1 MPFIHYA
8 NREVI
13 LKVVYSGPALSGK
26 TTNLEKLHAILPNK
40 ESRQFLIVPTANE
53 RTLFFDFLNVADTL
67 ERNFKV
73 RCHAY
78 TVPGQVIY
86 KEARKVVLR
95 GADGIV
101 MVYDSQATAETANKA
116 ALEELIVFLRE
127 QGQDPNGLPIVIQY
141 NKRDL
146 PDILPISTLEAELNP
161 WKAPF
166 IEAIAIE
173 GKGVL
178 ETFDA
183 ISKSTKESVSRS
195 SADQK
200 GSPPWFRE

>member
-1 MPFIHYA
+1 MPFVHYA

-26 TTNLEKLHAILPNK
+26 TTNLERLHAILPNK
-40 ESRQFLIVPTANE
+40 EERQFLTVPTANE
-53 RTLFFDFLNVADTL
+53 RTLFFDFLSIGDVF
-67 ERNFKV
+67 EGGFKV

-95 GADGIV
+95 GVDGIV
-101 MVYDSQATAETANKA
+101 MVYDSQASAIKANKA
-116 ALEELIVFLRE
+116 ALEELTVFLGE
-127 QGQDPNGLPIVIQY
+127 QGQDPNNLPIVVQY

-146 PDILPISTLEAELNP
+146 PDILPVSTLETELNP
-161 WKAPF
+161 WMAPF
-166 IEAIAIE
+166 VEAVAIE

-178 ETFDA
+178 ETFET
-183 ISKSTKESVSRS
+183 ILKSTKEFAGRS
-195 SADQK
+195 NAGQK
-200 GSPPWFRE
+200 GSPPWFHE

>member
-8 NREVI
+8 NREVA

-26 TTNLEKLHAILPNK
+26 TTNLEKLHAMLPNK

-53 RTLFFDFLNVADTL
+53 RTLFFDFLNVTDTL
-67 ERNFKV
+67 EGNFKV
-73 RCHAY
+73 RYHTY

-101 MVYDSQATAETANKA
+101 MVYDSQATSEMANKA

-127 QGQDPNGLPIVIQY
+127 QGQDPNTLPIVIQY

-166 IEAIAIE
+166 VEAAAIE

-183 ISKSTKESVSRS
+183 ISNSTKESVSRS
-195 SADQK
+195 SSDQK
-200 GSPPWFRE
+200 GLPPWFRE

>member
-8 NREVI
+8 NREVV

-26 TTNLEKLHAILPNK
+26 TTNLEKLHAMLPNK
-40 ESRQFLIVPTANE
+40 ESRQLLIVPTANE
-53 RTLFFDFLNVADTL
+53 RTLFFDFLNVADML
-67 ERNFKV
+67 EGNFKA
-73 RCHAY
+73 RCHVY

-101 MVYDSQATAETANKA
+101 MVYDSQATAKTANKA
-116 ALEELIVFLRE
+116 ALEELIGFLSE
-127 QGQDPNGLPIVIQY
+127 QGQDPNTLPIIIQY

-146 PDILPISTLEAELNP
+146 PDILPIHTLEAELNP

-166 IEAIAIE
+166 VEAAAIE

-183 ISKSTKESVSRS
+183 IYKSTKESVSRS

-200 GSPPWFRE
+200 GSPPWFRD

>member
-8 NREVI
+8 NREVV

-26 TTNLEKLHAILPNK
+26 TTNLEKLHAMLPNK
-40 ESRQFLIVPTANE
+40 ESRQLLIVPTANE
-53 RTLFFDFLNVADTL
+53 RTLFFDFLNVADML
-67 ERNFKV
+67 EGNFKA
-73 RCHAY
+73 RCHVY

-101 MVYDSQATAETANKA
+101 MVYDSQATAKMANKA
-116 ALEELIVFLRE
+116 ALEELIGFLSE
-127 QGQDPNGLPIVIQY
+127 QGQDPNTLPIIIQY

-146 PDILPISTLEAELNP
+146 PDILPIHTLEAELNP

-166 IEAIAIE
+166 VEAAAIE
-173 GKGVL
+173 GKACSRHL
-178 ETFDA
+178 TPSIRA
-183 ISKSTKESVSRS
+183 QKSPSHDRAPTK
-195 SADQK
+195 K
-200 GSPPWFRE
+200 GSPPWFRD